1 MLMLFKRK
9 LFENID
15 VVVNKWLVVKD
26 NGKEMNG

>member
-1 MLMLFKRK
+1 MLFKRK

>member
-1 MLMLFKRK
+1 MLFKGK
-9 LFENID
+9 LFENVD